1 MADPKE
7 EAKKREEEARKRA
20 EDERKKHEERDK
32 KNRDDMQAREKHVS
46 DQQSKRGSRPGG
58 SLAYSPAPKGEP
70 LPTVDPRGDTFLTHD
85 EISDLAGELRPGE
98 IGWLKLDE
106 EGTPVGAATNE
117 IPKTAT
123 ESFARVVGAPS
134 GKYDEIV
141 TPSGAPVT
149 RFMNPEAGMWD
160 EGMLLRNP
168 PPEETEE
175 QKKWKSPAGAPV
187 VNQPVTT

>member
-1 MADPKE
+1 MAEDPNSAKAREAAEKKRAEE
-7 EAKKREEEARKRA
+7 EAKRKAEQDKKRQDDANA
-20 EDERKKHEERDK
+20 RDK
-32 KNRDDMQAREKHVS
+32 QARA
-46 DQQSKRGSRPGG
+46 GSRPGG
-58 SLAYSPAPKGEP
+58 SLAYTPAPRGEP
-70 LPTVDPRGDTFLTHD
+70 LPTVDPRGDTFLTAD
-85 EISDLAGELRPGE
+85 EISSLAGEIRPGE

-106 EGTPVGAATNE
+106 EGTPTGAATTE
-117 IPKTAT
+117 IPRVDQ
-123 ESFARVVGAPS
+123 ESYARVVGAPR

-168 PPEETEE
+168 IPEQTEE